1 MKNFL
6 EKHVKQYDIGIAVV
20 MLLTFLCCMFQ
31 PMYAAD
37 RALTDQMWQ
46 QPEGTNAKIKIIKID
61 EKTLSELG
69 QYNTWTREI
78 PARLVEILSQDPEN
92 APAVISF
99 DILYINEMD
108 KEGDERFA
116 EACRQAGNV
125 ITATNLVYQATT
137 KQDAN
142 GDYYV
147 DPLHITMMEESYPA
161 LREVTGDA
169 FANTVQDEDGYI
181 RQAIAW
187 ANVGSEKIYSL
198 AYATYAAYMEKMG
211 EDCYQPK
218 VYANHEFEFDY
229 SGRSGEY
236 ENVSLC
242 DVLNGTIDPRVFK
255 DCIVFVGA
263 YAPGMQDSFHVAV
276 QRKTQMYGV
285 EIHANI
291 VDALLKE

>member
-78 PARLVEILSQDPEN
+78 PAQLVEILSQDPEN

-116 EACRQAGNV
+116 EACQEGREMSLPPRTWSTRQPRSRMQMG
-125 ITATNLVYQATT
+125 
-137 KQDAN
+137 
-142 GDYYV
+142 
-147 DPLHITMMEESYPA
+147 ITMWIPFI
-161 LREVTGDA
+161 L
-169 FANTVQDEDGYI
+169 
-181 RQAIAW
+181 
-187 ANVGSEKIYSL
+187 
-198 AYATYAAYMEKMG
+198 
-211 EDCYQPK
+211 P
-218 VYANHEFEFDY
+218 
-229 SGRSGEY
+229 
-236 ENVSLC
+236 
-242 DVLNGTIDPRVFK
+242 
-255 DCIVFVGA
+255 
-263 YAPGMQDSFHVAV
+263 
-276 QRKTQMYGV
+276 
-285 EIHANI
+285 
-291 VDALLKE
+291 